1 MGDKRDAFPGTV
13 TEDTQAV
20 GVVTQTRLAEKRD
33 EYQALQVPQ
42 RPPQRRTL
50 VVLSATRRLS
60 GVVKNPGNEPS
71 D

>member
-1 MGDKRDAFPGTV
+1 MGDKRDAFLRTV
-13 TEDTQAV
+13 TEDTQAAD
-20 GVVTQTRLAEKRD
+20 VVTQTELAEKRD
-33 EYQALQVPQ
+33 ENRASQVPQ
-42 RPPQRRTL
+42 RRIL